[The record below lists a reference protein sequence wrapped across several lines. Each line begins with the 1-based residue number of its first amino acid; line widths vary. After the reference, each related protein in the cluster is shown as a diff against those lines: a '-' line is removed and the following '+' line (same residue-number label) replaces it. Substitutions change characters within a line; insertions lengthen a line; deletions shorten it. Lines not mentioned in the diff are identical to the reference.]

1 MLIVSGL
8 AYGVDIC
15 AHRQALSCGYETLG
29 VLAHGLDYIYPTAH
43 RDTATKMLGQGGL
56 ITEFTTHT
64 NADKLNF
71 IRRNRIVAGMADA
84 TLLVESAA
92 HGGGLITAGIADGYG
107 RDVFAFPGN
116 VGNVYSEGCNNLIR
130 NNKAMLLT
138 GAADF
143 VSAMGWEEDS
153 VILRARKTGI
163 ERQMFPDLSED
174 EEKIV
179 SLLRDNNDLNI
190 NIIVMRTQLPSAT
203 VTSSLFSLELKG
215 VVRMYAGGVYHLM
228 D

>member
-1 MLIVSGL
+1 
-8 AYGVDIC
+8 
-15 AHRQALSCGYETLG
+15 
-29 VLAHGLDYIYPTAH
+29 
-43 RDTATKMLGQGGL
+43 
-56 ITEFTTHT
+56 
-64 NADKLNF
+64 
-71 IRRNRIVAGMADA
+71 
-84 TLLVESAA
+84 
-92 HGGGLITAGIADGYG
+92 
-107 RDVFAFPGN
+107 
-116 VGNVYSEGCNNLIR
+116 
-130 NNKAMLLT
+130 MLLT

-153 VILRARKTGI
+153 VILLARKAGI

-179 SLLRDNNDLNI
+179 SLLRDNNDLNV